1 MNILISGAN
10 SGIGR
15 ALAIEYAKE
24 GVNLFLC
31 ARNLEKLQQVKKIC
45 QELKANVVI
54 KSLDVRDKAKVADFI
69 SEIEEKYSIDL
80 VFANAGISAGTSD
93 GAEDIDQIEQIFATN
108 VNGVLNLINPVI
120 AAMQKRKS
128 GQIAIISS
136 LAGFRG
142 LPSSPAYS
150 ASKAAVRVYG
160 EALRGNLA
168 NFGIKVNV
176 ICPGY
181 VKTPMTD
188 ANDFYMPFLMNDVIA
203 AKIIKNGVAKNK
215 SRIAFP
221 FPLYFLVWFA
231 SLLSTKIT
239 DPIFARLPKKK
250 SIESN
255 KIS

>member
-93 GAEDIDQIEQIFATN
+93 GAEDIEIGRAH
-108 VNGVLNLINPVI
+108 V
-120 AAMQKRKS
+120 
-128 GQIAIISS
+128 
-136 LAGFRG
+136 
-142 LPSSPAYS
+142 
-150 ASKAAVRVYG
+150 
-160 EALRGNLA
+160 
-168 NFGIKVNV
+168 
-176 ICPGY
+176 
-181 VKTPMTD
+181 
-188 ANDFYMPFLMNDVIA
+188 
-203 AKIIKNGVAKNK
+203 
-215 SRIAFP
+215 
-221 FPLYFLVWFA
+221 
-231 SLLSTKIT
+231 
-239 DPIFARLPKKK
+239 
-250 SIESN
+250 
-255 KIS
+255 